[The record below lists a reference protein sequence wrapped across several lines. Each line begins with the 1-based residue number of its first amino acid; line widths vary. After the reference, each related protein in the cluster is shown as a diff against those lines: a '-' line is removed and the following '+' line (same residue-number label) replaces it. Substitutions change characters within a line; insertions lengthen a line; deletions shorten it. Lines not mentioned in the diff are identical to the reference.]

1 MYFCGMKDPNDSI
14 GYLLMQ
20 IGKQRRTIS
29 NAMLAQSK
37 LHSGQD
43 LLLYYLDE
51 EDGQTVTVLAQKMA
65 VKPATASNMI
75 DRMIA
80 VGLLEKRKGSIDK
93 RTARVFLTEQGR
105 VAFKQIDE
113 AWADVEEKTTKGLS
127 IIEKFM
133 LKRLLNQ
140 VYTNLS

>member
-51 EDGQTVTVLAQKMA
+51 EDGQTVTMLAQKMA
-65 VKPATASNMI
+65 VKAATASNMI

-80 VGLLEKRKGSIDK
+80 GGLLEKRKGSIDK